1 MVKEK
6 CKSEISKKSL
16 IFKSVYLL
24 NKLPDEIIKCNK
36 KKISKYLQQ
45 NIHLYFSQDKIYAYD
60 NG

>member
-6 CKSEISKKSL
+6 CNSEIAKKSL